1 MEETTIPE
9 FHTIFTNNHHVALKF
24 LGTELL
30 FQSGTKSYFKVGQIQ
45 QLFISKR
52 DRCYFKV
59 GQRQL
64 FQSGSLF
71 MSKWGKIKFESG
83 QLLPSGEKC
92 FFKVGQLVQ
101 SGKIISKRSITLQF
115 YDLEELK
122 TWLTFEINDM
132 LKDNNEG
139 SLIPQNIFEQLD
151 LYLNI
156 QAMKD
161 NVSDATIKEIKSNK
175 EL

>member
-1 MEETTIPE
+1 MGQ
-9 FHTIFTNNHHVALKF
+9 V
-24 LGTELL
+24 L
-30 FQSGTKSYFKVGQIQ
+30 FQSGAETVISKWVIVYVKVGQN
-45 QLFISKR
+45 L
-52 DRCYFKV
+52 
-59 GQRQL
+59 
-64 FQSGSLF
+64 
-71 MSKWGKIKFESG
+71 FESG

-92 FFKVGQLVQ
+92 FFKVGQLFQ
-101 SGKIISKRSITLQF
+101 SGKIISKKSITLQS
-115 YDLEELK
+115 YDLEKLK

-175 EL
+175 ES